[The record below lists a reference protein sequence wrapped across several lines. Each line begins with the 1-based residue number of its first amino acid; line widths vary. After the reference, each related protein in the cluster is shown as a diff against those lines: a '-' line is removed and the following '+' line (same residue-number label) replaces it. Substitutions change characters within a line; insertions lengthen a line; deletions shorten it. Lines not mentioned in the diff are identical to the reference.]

1 MQSLVNAPS
10 QEIGGA
16 MESLLIDGDL
26 SRLNPEQRVVYYKK
40 TCESLKL
47 NYLTKPFAYIRLNGQ
62 LRLYPLKDCTEQ
74 LRQRDGVSIYKLDQQ
89 MHENVYVVTAY
100 ARNINGK
107 EDVATGVV
115 SIMGLKG
122 DALANALM
130 KAETKAKRRVTL
142 SICGLGMTDET
153 EIETIPNAQK
163 VDVNMDTGEINEPL
177 QIGHAAPDHTVLE
190 QGLAAINDAKTMDD
204 LKQSYLETLAS
215 CQTKEQKEMV
225 VKRKDIR
232 KEYLTLQAQS
242 PQDYAKDM
250 E

>member
-163 VDVNMDTGEINEPL
+163 VDVDVETGEIQEGKNAVPATNVSPIVPL
-177 QIGHAAPDHTVLE
+177 LEMISSAKSMDELKAAYVN
-190 QGLAAINDAKTMDD
+190 AITKC
-204 LKQSYLETLAS
+204 ET
-215 CQTKEQKEMV
+215 TEQKKLV
-225 VKRKDIR
+225 VTRKDIR

-242 PQDYAKDM
+242 PQDYGKDM